1 MLTMVDLICKKK
13 LPMYIVHAFTDEAF
27 RGNPAAVCPVPK
39 SIELSESQMQKLAAE
54 MNLSETAYIQFQ
66 PQDKQ
71 STFENSDRFSLRW
84 FTPTNEV
91 PLCGHATLASA
102 AILFN
107 IYENQSPN
115 ITFDSKSGP
124 LIVSQKDEVIS
135 LDFPLNPTQKQDRNE
150 FKELLQEICDDS
162 IIFDVEYS
170 STTKKLLV
178 RLNDD
183 TSRSVLEEMKIDTN
197 LLMAHEC
204 TGKIKGV
211 IVTLKG
217 SEENGSFD
225 KHGNVYDFVS
235 RYFAPWVGIPEDP
248 VTGSAHT
255 VLADYWGRYL
265 KKSLL
270 NARQCSARGGDI
282 KLKIQGDRVKLMGR
296 ANIFLTGHVYI

>member
-1 MLTMVDLICKKK
+1 
-13 LPMYIVHAFTDEAF
+13 
-27 RGNPAAVCPVPK
+27 
-39 SIELSESQMQKLAAE
+39 MQRLAAE
-54 MNLSETAYIQFQ
+54 INLSETAYIQFSQ
-66 PQDKQ
+66 QDKQ
-71 STFENSDRFSLRW
+71 PTFENSDRFSLRW
-84 FTPTNEV
+84 FTPIIEV

-107 IYENQSPN
+107 MYENKSPE

-124 LIVSQKDEVIS
+124 LIVSQEDDTIS
-135 LDFPLNPTQKQDRNE
+135 LDFPLNPTQKQDQNE
-150 FKELLQEICDDS
+150 IKELLKEICDAS

-170 STTKKLLV
+170 PTTKKLLV
-178 RLNDD
+178 RLKDE
-183 TSRSVLEEMKIDTN
+183 TPRSALEEMKIDTE
-197 LLMAHEC
+197 LLVAREH

-217 SEENGSFD
+217 SENNGSFD

-265 KKSLL
+265 KKSVLC
-270 NARQCSARGGDI
+270 ARQCSARGGDI
-282 KLKIQGDRVKLMGR
+282 RIKIQGDRVKLMGR
-296 ANIFLTGHVYI
+296 TNIFLTGHVYI